1 MIYVLTND
9 VNAYDQYGE
18 YFIHA
23 WDHKPSIKEMM
34 NKIED
39 HEWEIDPYPD
49 YKKGEFFKYES
60 TVEWYKTMLQEV
72 LDNINKF
79 IKLKGSDFRYR
90 LIQIQN

>member
-1 MIYVLTND
+1 MIYVLTYD

-34 NKIED
+34 DKIED
-39 HEWEIDPYPD
+39 PYPN
-49 YKKGEFFKYES
+49 YEKEEFFKYES
-60 TVEWYKTMLQEV
+60 TIEKYKIMLQEV

-79 IKLKGSDFRYR
+79 IKLKNSQFRYR